1 MLEGSLVVDQHPMHW
16 REIVLVPLSIKTRN
30 KPSEDFPVLFT
41 HSDSRIREFILVP
54 SSFEAKCT

>member
-41 HSDSRIREFILVP
+41 HSEFQNQRIHFG
-54 SSFEAKCT
+54 AQ